1 MRRLKLDNVQR
12 SRLKVTTAGIT
23 VLFVASL
30 FPTYIIYLSVK
41 NGSMDNSSA
50 WAAWSSMFGT
60 MGMLIGYY
68 VNKETNRP
76 SFINK
81 TYVGNTNNGEILEE
95 NYTDPENIPL

>member
-1 MRRLKLDNVQR
+1 MKRLKLDNVQR

-81 TYVGNTNNGEILEE
+81 TYVDTSINGSSIEE
-95 NYTDPENIPL
+95 DFSDPESIPL